1 METSLVAA
9 TAARGGEV
17 VLETE
22 RLILRYLT
30 PDDVDNVFAVIG
42 DPETMKFYPQQFTRD
57 DAMRWVTKSQ
67 ERYRRDGYGL
77 FAVVL
82 KSNGRVIGN
91 CGLMRQEIESES
103 LIEVGYHFRSDHWGR
118 GYATEAARG
127 CMAYAFGHL
136 KADKVASLILPE
148 NLPSRRVA
156 ERNGMTVEREVT
168 FHDLPHLMYAMRR
181 EDYAKA

>member
-1 METSLVAA
+1 VETSLESGAPA
-9 TAARGGEV
+9 PGSEV
-17 VLETE
+17 FLETE
-22 RLILRYLT
+22 RLVLRYFT
-30 PDDVDNVFAVIG
+30 PEDVDAVFAVIG

-67 ERYRRDGYGL
+67 ERYRRDGYAL

-82 KSNGRVIGN
+82 KSNGQVIGN
-91 CGLMRQEIESES
+91 CGLMRQEIEGES
-103 LIEVGYHFRSDHWGR
+103 LLEVGYHFRRDYWGR
-118 GYATEAARG
+118 GYATEAAHG

-136 KADKVASLILPE
+136 KADKVVSLILPE

-156 ERNGMTVEREVT
+156 ERNGMTVERQVI
-168 FHDLPHLMYAMRR
+168 FHDLLHLMYAMRR